1 MRLTCTSKWL
11 DSVIGESRHTYL
23 VATLSD
29 PHEEVVGLDVTM
41 NEVARVDVFHAGDL
55 WGQK

>member
-1 MRLTCTSKWL
+1 MA
-11 DSVIGESRHTYL
+11 YL
-23 VATLSD
+23 VTALSN